1 MLESY
6 IKYLQKEFKMKNTK
20 ILLMGSAILGIII
33 FSGCATQKEIMV
45 QEGHSLA
52 YADGFDDGCH
62 SGKKAGGNMF
72 ESFKKD
78 ENRFSKH
85 HKYAQGWSDGF
96 RQCENEQEALDRQI
110 RMSQEQ
116 QLLYEERKRNN
127 QMDTYHLEQQSLK
140 GVQYDAKLLNTL
152 K

>member
-1 MLESY
+1 MRRRTAVTL
-6 IKYLQKEFKMKNTK
+6 IAVGM
-20 ILLMGSAILGIII
+20 MI
-33 FSGCATQKEIMV
+33 FTGCASQKEIMV

-78 ENRFSKH
+78 ENRFSRH
-85 HKYAQGWSDGF
+85 SKYAQGWSDGF
-96 RQCENEQEALDRQI
+96 RECENEQEALDRQI

-116 QLLYEERKRNN
+116 QYLNEERKRNDR
-127 QMDTYHLEQQSLK
+127 MDNYYLEQQALS
-140 GVQYDAKLLNTL
+140 GVKYDAKLINKL

>member
-1 MLESY
+1 M
-6 IKYLQKEFKMKNTK
+6 KMKNTK
-20 ILLMGSAILGIII
+20 MLFIGFAILGMVI
-33 FSGCATQKEIMV
+33 FSGCATQKDIMV
-45 QEGHSLA
+45 QEGHTLT

-85 HKYAQGWSDGF
+85 SKYAQGWSDGF
-96 RQCENEQEALDRQI
+96 RQCENEQESGDRQV

-116 QLLYEERKRNN
+116 QYLYEERKRNDK
-127 QMDTYHLEQQSLK
+127 MDNYYLEQQALK
-140 GVQYDAKLLNTL
+140 STPYDAKLLTIF

>member
-1 MLESY
+1 
-6 IKYLQKEFKMKNTK
+6 MKNAK
-20 ILLMGSAILGIII
+20 IILMGSTILGMII
-33 FSGCATQKEIMV
+33 FSGCATQKDIMV

-72 ESFKKD
+72 ELFKKNED
-78 ENRFSKH
+78 RFAKH
-85 HKYAQGWSDGF
+85 KKYAQGWSDGF
-96 RQCENEQEALDRQI
+96 RQCENEQEAWDRQI

-116 QLLYEERKRNN
+116 QLLSQERKRNN
-127 QMDTYHLEQQSLK
+127 QMDRYHLEQQVLK
-140 GVQYDAKLLNTL
+140 GLNYNPKLLNTL

>member
-1 MLESY
+1 MPNL
-6 IKYLQKEFKMKNTK
+6 KNRK
-20 ILLMGSAILGIII
+20 ILLISSVILGTIL

-85 HKYAQGWSDGF
+85 SKYAQGWSDGF

-110 RMSQEQ
+110 RMSLEQ
-116 QLLYEERKRNN
+116 QRLNEERKRNSSMN
-127 QMDTYHLEQQSLK
+127 SYSLEQQTLK
-140 GVQYDAKLLNTL
+140 GINYDAKLLNTL